1 MFGVGW
7 GVGGICPGPALVA
20 VSTLQPQVLAFV
32 AAMVMGM
39 RLDSAIAAAGLL
51 NGRRGAAKA

>member
-1 MFGVGW
+1 M
-7 GVGGICPGPALVA
+7 GGICPGPALVA